1 MISENFY
8 EGDEIS
14 QSDEISQ
21 GDEISQSNRN
31 YQGDEISQGD
41 GTSQEDTSYSGDSIS
56 QKISKAPELE
66 IANTIDKISTSIQDG
81 AVKAYDNLPEA
92 KTKSK
97 WHWAQITF
105 LFILKIIISIIAF
118 KLSWSCNENASSYFL
133 KIFYTFV
140 QYPPYCLL
148 LNYDKIYFTWWS
160 HQYGINS

>member
-105 LFILKIIISIIAF
+105 LFILKIIRIDLVFLVILTSPKGRIIDF
-118 KLSWSCNENASSYFL
+118 SLIIESSSFNFLSSVGE
-133 KIFYTFV
+133 
-140 QYPPYCLL
+140 
-148 LNYDKIYFTWWS
+148 
-160 HQYGINS
+160 INSA